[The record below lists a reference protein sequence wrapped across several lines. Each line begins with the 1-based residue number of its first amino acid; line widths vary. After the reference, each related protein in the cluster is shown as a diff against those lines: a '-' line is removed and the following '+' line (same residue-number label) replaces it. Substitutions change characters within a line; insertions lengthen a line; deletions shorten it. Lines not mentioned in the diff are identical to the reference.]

1 MIGKLIRCIQC
12 NEVMNATEWDSYPEY
27 TWDSGEIK
35 EIEMSDRKAFLQEHK
50 GHDIEELIPVSTP
63 VSDKPYTEPIK
74 TCYFEATNGKG
85 TFLIKRWRSTI
96 DNPFAYEIIGVRM
109 ETSNEKVQV

>member
-35 EIEMSDRKAFLQEHK
+35 EIEMSDRKAFLQQH
-50 GHDIEELIPVSTP
+50 GLSSLLVLHDPKKHVATGYGTSKFPESYLVDRQGVLRYRFVNKRDWSSPLAQ
-63 VSDKPYTEPIK
+63 
-74 TCYFEATNGKG
+74 TC
-85 TFLIKRWRSTI
+85 IRSL
-96 DNPFAYEIIGVRM
+96 F
-109 ETSNEKVQV
+109 